1 MRRRNF
7 IKLMPIARSHQFC
20 TSPATDWTAKKAWKG
35 VDLKNDHAIQ
45 TGKNSVITFYL
56 DGREFH

>member
-1 MRRRNF
+1 
-7 IKLMPIARSHQFC
+7 MPIAGNHQFC
-20 TSPATDWTAKKAWKG
+20 TSPAIDWTAKKAWKG